1 MLPIEQYPRN
11 GTRRIPGAN
20 VLGVLFIR
28 HAARL
33 AKDFIIFARL
43 NKAWWLLPV
52 AALLIVAIALGTA
65 TQAVVPYAVYTFF

>member
-1 MLPIEQYPRN
+1 MLF
-11 GTRRIPGAN
+11 
-20 VLGVLFIR
+20 LR

-33 AKDFIIFARL
+33 AADFMVYARV

-52 AALLIVAIALGTA
+52 VVLLIVAVALGTA

>member
-1 MLPIEQYPRN
+1 
-11 GTRRIPGAN
+11 
-20 VLGVLFIR
+20 VLFFR

-33 AKDFIIFARL
+33 AADFMLYARI

-52 AALLIVAIALGTA
+52 AALLVVAIALGTA